1 MFVNTPPMPGPIGMS
16 EVRGPEAGDP
26 QFVTVAKETDVLEG
40 SMIAVAVSGSPIL
53 ISKIGGRIYAVD
65 AVCSHMYGFLPRGK
79 LEGRVVTC
87 PVHGARYDI
96 TSGEVVK
103 NVGALMKRAS
113 RREAS
118 RLQTYEVQLASGEV
132 RVKTQ

>member
-1 MFVNTPPMPGPIGMS
+1 MA
-16 EVRGPEAGDP
+16 EAGDRL
-26 QFVTVAKETDVLEG
+26 FVTVAKEDDVLEG
-40 SMIAVAVSGSPIL
+40 SMFSVAVSGRPIL
-53 ISKIGGRIYAVD
+53 LSKIGGRIYAVD
-65 AVCSHMYGFLPRGK
+65 AVCSHMFGYLPRGK
-79 LEGRVVTC
+79 QEGCVVTC
-87 PVHGARYDI
+87 PIHGAQYDI

-132 RVKTQ
+132 RIKTQ